1 MNLKELLSYREKC
14 LIHDKKLNAY
24 NLHNFRIYQIN
35 LFDTDFLMAFK
46 DKDTGIYIHMMCSI
60 CVKQNFNTD
69 QGLSL
74 GHTTLNDIRILQYYY
89 TFWYYTST
97 QDGHLGIEKIK
108 YPHDEKFY
116 HIDAN
121 LVTGK
126 AYCKMGSFKVG
137 TTVDDMLGN
146 LLNLELPQLDMKKIN
161 NTNDLM
167 SKLKLYNLF
176 S

>member
-1 MNLKELLSYREKC
+1 MDLKELLSYRETC
-14 LIHDKKLNAY
+14 LIHGTKLNAY
-24 NLHNFRIYQIN
+24 NLQNFLSYKID
-35 LFDTDFLMAFK
+35 LFDTDFLMAHK
-46 DKDTGIYIHMMCSI
+46 DTDTGIYIHMMCSV
-60 CVKQNFNTD
+60 CVKQNFHTD
-69 QGLSL
+69 QSL
-74 GHTTLNDIRILQYYY
+74 GFTSLLDMRVLQYYY

-126 AYCKMGSFKVG
+126 AYCKMGSFKAG
-137 TTVDDMLGN
+137 TTVDDMLGSF
-146 LLNLELPQLDMKKIN
+146 LNLELPQLDMKKIN
-161 NTNDLM
+161 NTSDLM
-167 SKLKLYNLF
+167 NKIKLYNLF